1 MDCVAALR
9 RDFPMVPDNSTCPS
23 AAIATL
29 RNPSP
34 LEVVNSLIARRVV
47 FWESPP

>member
-9 RDFPMVPDNSTCPS
+9 RNFPMVPDNSTLSFGCD
-23 AAIATL
+23 ATL

-34 LEVVNSLIARRVV
+34 LEVVNRLITRRVV